1 MLTKE
6 QFIDN
11 LKKHAQLVKKHQK
24 NTWTKYLKD
33 LKVTQNMKCIMTF
46 IMLKI
51 SV

>member
-11 LKKHAQLVKKHQK
+11 LKNHAQLVKKYQK
-24 NTWTKYLKD
+24 NTKTNY
-33 LKVTQNMKCIMTF
+33 LKVTQNMKCLMTF